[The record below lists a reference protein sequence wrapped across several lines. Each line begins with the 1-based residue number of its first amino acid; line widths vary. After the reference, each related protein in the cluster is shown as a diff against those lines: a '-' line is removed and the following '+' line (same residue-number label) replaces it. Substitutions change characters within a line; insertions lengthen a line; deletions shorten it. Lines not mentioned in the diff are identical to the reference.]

1 MQTQGVLKEPFVI
14 QPILSTAVTEPPPPK
29 AALPQ
34 SDATDLQDPTLN
46 LPGADIWFHT
56 PRAAGKRGAGWLVTW
71 LTLLSL
77 GVHGLLLV
85 LPVAPEKPATPP
97 PEQEKSARITQL
109 SPPGPKGNTKPK
121 PKAATAKPVPKPR
134 TSNRPPAVPPIPPV
148 KPPPAPTPAAA
159 APAATPTTTPAATEP
174 MAGNPWED
182 FPQYP
187 QAQPGCYNLDSCRQT
202 PQPLEQVSTFFSQQL
217 PAKKYAAQLTID
229 EPGRKVY
236 QVSKNGLSQFLNLLA
251 VEGKG
256 TVYVVAS
263 TPLALGDL
271 AGAIEVPA
279 AVQAVLGNLAAEDG
293 SRDLFA
299 QPDAFFL
306 GSDLRPEVA
315 SVQLVRGEAADTFFD
330 VYFRNNLFNNGFSSS
345 DNPDSYGGGQ
355 IYQIK
360 KEDLTLYIN
369 LVPTVDGT
377 STLVV
382 VLKEMPQ

>member
-1 MQTQGVLKEPFVI
+1 MTR
-14 QPILSTAVTEPPPPK
+14 PILSTAVTEPLPPK
-29 AALPQ
+29 AVLPQ
-34 SDATDLQDPTLN
+34 AATTDLQDPTLN
-46 LPGADIWFHT
+46 LPGADIWLHT
-56 PRAAGKRGAGWLVTW
+56 PKAAGKRGAGWLVTW
-71 LTLLSL
+71 LTLFSL
-77 GVHGLLLV
+77 GAHGLLLV

-97 PEQEKSARITQL
+97 PPEPEKSARITQL
-109 SPPGPKGNTKPK
+109 SPAGPKPSGKPK
-121 PKAATAKPVPKPR
+121 PKAAAAKPVAKPR

-159 APAATPTTTPAATEP
+159 PPAAPPPATAATEP

-202 PQPLEQVSTFFSQQL
+202 AQPLGQVSTFFSQQL
-217 PAKKYAAQLTID
+217 PAKAYTAQLTID

-236 QVSKNGLSQFLNLLA
+236 QVSKNGLSQFLSLLA

-279 AVQAVLGNLAAEDG
+279 AVQAVLGNLAAEEG
-293 SRDLFA
+293 SRDLFP

-315 SVQLVRGEAADTFFD
+315 SVQLVRGEVADTFFD
-330 VYFRNNLFNNGFSSS
+330 VYFRNNLLNNGFSSS

-355 IYQIK
+355 IYEIQ

>member
-1 MQTQGVLKEPFVI
+1 MI
-14 QPILSTAVTEPPPPK
+14 RPILSTAVTEPLPPK
-29 AALPQ
+29 AVLPP
-34 SDATDLQDPTLN
+34 SATTDLQDPTLN
-46 LPGADIWFHT
+46 LPGADIWLHT
-56 PRAAGKRGAGWLVTW
+56 PKAAGKRGAGWLVTW

-77 GVHGLLLV
+77 GAHGLLLV

-97 PEQEKSARITQL
+97 PEPEKSARITQL
-109 SPPGPKGNTKPK
+109 SPPGPKGSSKPK
-121 PKAATAKPVPKPR
+121 PKTATAKPVPKPR
-134 TSNRPPAVPPIPPV
+134 ASNRPPAVPPIPPV
-148 KPPPAPTPAAA
+148 KPPPAPTPTAA
-159 APAATPTTTPAATEP
+159 APAAPPPATAPTATEP

-202 PQPLEQVSTFFSQQL
+202 AQPLGQVSTFFSQQL
-217 PAKKYAAQLTID
+217 PAKAYTAQLTID

-236 QVSKNGLSQFLNLLA
+236 QVSKNGLSQFLSLLA

-279 AVQAVLGNLAAEDG
+279 AVQAVLGNLAAEEG
-293 SRDLFA
+293 SRDLFP

-315 SVQLVRGEAADTFFD
+315 SVQLVRGEVADTFFD
-330 VYFRNNLFNNGFSSS
+330 VYFRNNLLNNGFSSS

-355 IYQIK
+355 VYEIQ